1 VGHVVSALAQSWR
14 RVLLAVAAA
23 WTLLVLG
30 WIEIAGIVSNQGIG
44 TDFLAGIYYPAR
56 AVAHGVVPY
65 GDPRVAGPLAESVY
79 PPSAFVPFAWLGLL
93 GHDAAVA
100 VWLLLMAAA
109 ACATLWLLG
118 VRDPRCYALWL
129 LTPMMLSTVAVG
141 NATTLV
147 ILFVAVLWRWRDSP
161 LVAACALV
169 AAIATKLFAAPLI
182 VWLIA
187 TRRYRA
193 AALTAAG
200 VPLVI
205 LSCWAVVGFAAI
217 ERYSSILAANN
228 HIFSPSGPYVQGFVL
243 QLHGSPQI
251 AIAGGVTVAVILLAA
266 AWFAGDFGGFV
277 LASCAAVILSPVA
290 WIGYMGLLVIPLA
303 TRWPRWSRAWLVL
316 LGTFIS
322 WYYSPIDY
330 ASPQLSVCTLALG
343 GLIVATVLRGRNQ
356 AIAPSAASTSSAC
369 VAGFTS
375 RIAFSTVPSGPMTKV
390 ERTMPM

>member
-1 VGHVVSALAQSWR
+1 MARVVFTLAQTWR
-14 RVLLAVAAA
+14 RAVLMLIAA
-23 WTLLVLG
+23 WALLLLG
-30 WIEIAGIVSNQGIG
+30 WIEVAGIVSNHGIG
-44 TDFLAGIYYPAR
+44 SDFVAGIYYPAQ

-65 GDPRVAGPLAESVY
+65 GDPRVPGPLAESVY
-79 PPSAFVPFAWLGLL
+79 PPSAFVPFAWLALL

-118 VRDPRCYALWL
+118 IRDPRCYALWL

-161 LVAACALV
+161 VVAAGALV

-182 VWLIA
+182 IWLIA

-217 ERYSSILAANN
+217 ERYGSILAANN
-228 HIFSPSGPYVQGFVL
+228 HIFSPSGAYVQGFVL
-243 QLHGSPQI
+243 QLHGSPLV
-251 AIAGGVTVAVILLAA
+251 AVVGGVTVAVLLLAA
-266 AWFAGDFGGFV
+266 AWFASDLGGFA
-277 LASCAAVILSPVA
+277 LASCAAIILSPVA
-290 WIGYMGLLVIPLA
+290 WIGYLGLLVIPLA
-303 TRWPRWSRAWLVL
+303 VVWPRWSRAWLVL
-316 LGTFIS
+316 FGTFIS
-322 WYYSPIDY
+322 WYYSPIDF
-330 ASPQLSVCTLALG
+330 ASPQLSACTLALG
-343 GLIVATVLRGRNQ
+343 GLILATVLWG
-356 AIAPSAASTSSAC
+356 SSP
-369 VAGFTS
+369 
-375 RIAFSTVPSGPMTKV
+375 RENRRPNL
-390 ERTMPM
+390 RTRRVHLV